1 MHVIKQ
7 YTTFTISNYITVKN
21 STSMKKTG
29 ITEKLKAI
37 ELNVLVE
44 IPAQECEYMAIRSLC
59 HRIGGKWDVKKN
71 GLVTYVKRLE
81 L

>member
-1 MHVIKQ
+1 
-7 YTTFTISNYITVKN
+7 
-21 STSMKKTG
+21 MKKTG

-44 IPAQECEYMAIRSLC
+44 IPSTECEYMTIRSLC
-59 HRIGGKWDVKKN
+59 HRIGGIWEVKKN